1 MVSYAA
7 FVKPY
12 GTGAVSGQ
20 LPKAGLRLFTKRSFY
35 RRNPAASMTS
45 LANKQIL
52 LGVTGG
58 IAAYKSADLVRRLQ
72 DAGAS
77 VQVVMTPAAQ
87 EFITPLTMQALSGNP
102 VHTQL
107 LDPEAEAGMGH
118 IQLARWAD
126 LVLIAPAT
134 ADFMARMT
142 QGMGNDL
149 LTSICLATT
158 APIALAPA
166 MNQGMWHNQA
176 TQANLDLLIQRKIH
190 IFGPADG
197 GQACGDI
204 GPGRMLEPLQLV
216 DAAARLFICGS
227 LAGKKVVITAGPTR
241 EALDPVR
248 YLSNYSSGKM
258 GYALAQAAAEAG
270 AETILISG
278 PTQLATPARVKRID
292 VISAENMLAASL
304 LAAKDC
310 DLFIAAAAVAD
321 YRPAQIAAQKMK
333 KGASDTLTLTLVKNP
348 DIVANIA
355 VLNPKPFTVGFA
367 AESENLLEYA
377 RDKLQRKNLD
387 LVVANN
393 ISDNH
398 IGFNSD
404 DNAVTLI
411 DKNSTRE
418 ISQRSKHQLAREL
431 IAHFAQTI
439 TAP

>member
-1 MVSYAA
+1 
-7 FVKPY
+7 
-12 GTGAVSGQ
+12 
-20 LPKAGLRLFTKRSFY
+20 
-35 RRNPAASMTS
+35 MTSTATLS

-72 DAGAS
+72 DAGAR

-134 ADFMARMT
+134 ADFIARLS

-149 LTSICLATT
+149 LTSVCLATA

-166 MNQGMWHNQA
+166 MNQGMWHNAA
-176 TQANLDLLIQRKIH
+176 TQANLELLRTRKIH
-190 IFGPADG
+190 LFGPADG

-216 DAAARLFICGS
+216 DAAASLFTTGS

-248 YLSNYSSGKM
+248 YLSNHSSGKM
-258 GYALAQAAAEAG
+258 GYAIAQAAAEAG
-270 AETILISG
+270 ARTILISG
-278 PTQLATPARVKRID
+278 PTQLATPARVTRID
-292 VISAENMLAASL
+292 VVSANEMLDESLKAAEG
-304 LAAKDC
+304 C

-321 YRPAQIAAQKMK
+321 YRPAQQASQKIK
-333 KGASDTLTLTLVKNP
+333 KGTSDTMTLELVKNP
-348 DIVANIA
+348 DIVASVA
-355 VLNPKPFTVGFA
+355 SLNPKPFVVGFA
-367 AESENLLEYA
+367 AESENLLEHA
-377 RDKLQRKNLD
+377 RAKLTRKNVD
-387 LVVANN
+387 LIVANN
-393 ISDNH
+393 ISDSR

-404 DNAVTLI
+404 DNAVTLV
-411 DKNSTRE
+411 DANSTTE
-418 ISQRSKHQLAREL
+418 ISQRSKQQLAREL
-431 IAHFAQTI
+431 IAHFAQKI
-439 TAP
+439 TTS